1 MLLEG
6 FHPAREGR
14 NLHVQYY
21 FKVDWDD
28 LKMYTAYYKV
38 TTAKKNPQKKQKTAL
53 YWRSQQM
60 RFKNY
65 IFYKYGKNEPS

>member
-6 FHPAREGR
+6 FHPVREGFY
-14 NLHVQYY
+14 LHVQYY

-38 TTAKKNPQKKQKTAL
+38 TTAKKNPQKNKKQHYTEEANK
-53 YWRSQQM
+53 
-60 RFKNY
+60 
-65 IFYKYGKNEPS
+65 